1 MKLLNPLDATWL
13 YVDSTKTPMHVANL
27 SIYSMPENAGEG
39 WVNDIVTGLRST
51 RSFASPFNLK
61 LASPK
66 LKSVLPSWVE
76 DDNID
81 IDYHFRHSALPQ
93 PGGERELGVLIS
105 RLHSH
110 PLDFTRPLWEAHL
123 IEGLEGNRF
132 ALYVKMHHSLID
144 GVGGMRM
151 LVRMLSFDP
160 AATKLPP
167 PWSVGTG
174 RAEPREPREGARA
187 TPWEKALAGLRKQA
201 ESVPGVSRAFSDLAR
216 ELVKRETPELAL
228 PFIAPVSLLNKTIS
242 GQRRFATQHYELDRV
257 KRVAKAAGVTVND
270 VFLGIS
276 AGALRRYLG
285 EIQALPEQPLT
296 AGLPVSVRPEGDDS
310 SANAISFII
319 ANLHTHLHDPLER
332 IKAIHAST
340 RLAKEQMQRLPK
352 AGINNYT
359 MLFMSPYIAQM
370 LTGLAGHTRPMFN
383 LTISNVPGP
392 DRPLY
397 FNGARL
403 EQMYPVSL
411 LSHGQALN
419 ITSVSYSGQFNIGFT
434 GCRDTLP
441 SMQHLAVYTGEALEE
456 LEGRTRGRGSA
467 SEASTARRA
476 PSRPAMDGR
485 AGVSS

>member
-1 MKLLNPLDATWL
+1 MKPLSPLDATWL
-13 YVDSTKTPMHVANL
+13 YVDSVKTPMHVANL
-27 SIYSMPENAGEG
+27 SIYSLPEDAPEG
-39 WVNDIVTGLRST
+39 WLHQMVDDLRAT
-51 RSFASPFNLK
+51 RSFAAPFNLK
-61 LASPK
+61 LASPR
-66 LKSVLPSWVE
+66 LKAVLPAWVE

-81 IDYHFRHSALPQ
+81 VDYHFRHSALPA

-110 PLDFTRPLWEAHL
+110 PLDFTRPLWECHL
-123 IEGLEGNRF
+123 IEGLENKRF

-160 AATKLPP
+160 ATRNQQP

-174 RAEPREPREGARA
+174 SARTSRQEPPASAWQKFGE
-187 TPWEKALAGLRKQA
+187 GLRRQA
-201 ESVPGVSRAFSDLAR
+201 EALPGVSRAFADLGR
-216 ELVKRETPELAL
+216 ELVKRDTPELAL
-228 PFIAPVSLLNKTIS
+228 PFAAPVSLLNGRVS
-242 GQRRFATQHYELDRV
+242 GQRRFATQHYELERV
-257 KRVAKAAGVTVND
+257 KRVAKALGVTVND

-285 EIQALPEQPLT
+285 EIQALPSQPLT
-296 AGLPVSVRPEGDDS
+296 AGLPVSVRPEGDES

-319 ANLHTHLHDPLER
+319 ANLNTHVHDPLER
-332 IKAIHAST
+332 IRAIKEST

-352 AGINNYT
+352 TGINNYT
-359 MLFMSPYIAQM
+359 MLFMTPYILQM

-419 ITSVSYSGQFNIGFT
+419 ITSVSYAGQFNIGFT

-456 LEGRTRGRGSA
+456 LESRTRGK
-467 SEASTARRA
+467 RA
-476 PSRPAMDGR
+476 A
-485 AGVSS
+485 